1 MIYCENIYKP
11 PLLNYVIVQ
20 NNWNG
25 YIDGKIG
32 GFSYSPLKIETSFW
46 LNYKELLNPRKTMY
60 NNGWLQR

>member
-32 GFSYSPLKIETSFW
+32 GFS
-46 LNYKELLNPRKTMY
+46 
-60 NNGWLQR
+60 